1 MRRLCVIACALLLI
15 FAGCSMQQGT
25 ENSSG
30 EPLSFEEQQSLY
42 QDRLDQQGEP
52 DLNAKGTVYW
62 TSGGSKYHKDAHCSY
77 IANAKELQS
86 GTVAQAVNYGA
97 SEPCS
102 RCAHGG

>member
-1 MRRLCVIACALLLI
+1 MRRLCVMMCALLLI
-15 FAGCSMQQGT
+15 FAGCSMQQET
-25 ENSSG
+25 EISSG

-42 QDRLDQQGEP
+42 QERLDQQREP
-52 DLNAKGTVYW
+52 NVNAKDTVYW

-77 IANAKELQS
+77 SANAKELQS

-102 RCAHGG
+102 RCAQGG